1 MEVGIIEAVQYSD
14 LAAPVVPILKRDG
27 SIRLC
32 GDYELTVNR
41 VAKLE
46 YYLLTRVT
54 TCCMASLG
62 NGTVFTKLD
71 LAHAYNQLA
80 LAEES
85 KKYVTFSTQSCGLRY
100 RHWARV

>member
-46 YYLLTRVT
+46 YYLLTRVDDLLHGFIGQRY
-54 TCCMASLG
+54 SLHQVG
-62 NGTVFTKLD
+62 SRPRL
-71 LAHAYNQLA
+71 
-80 LAEES
+80 
-85 KKYVTFSTQSCGLRY
+85 
-100 RHWARV
+100 